1 MRELLV
7 VLVVIAVIA
16 IIWYLRNESAKT
28 AEQRK
33 ADEFRRLQAAA
44 SEADRASLTAAA
56 SAPAAPTRAAGPG
69 LAERGAGLFQE
80 AADSATGRQYEKA
93 ADQMEEMTA
102 DLAAARRDAERAA
115 EQLASRAA
123 EALASIQAAAAAH
136 GGAVPG
142 DGTHDCP
149 SDYPIKGNMPSMRYH
164 TPGQPSYNRT
174 IPEVCFQNGEAAEAA
189 GFTES
194 GDEAGMRGGAVAVEE
209 VAVEEV
215 VPIAEVPG
223 RLEEVVAEAIE
234 IRDREDGER
243 VDIVAEAIAASDA
256 GSVPP
261 GAIRGDGSRDCP
273 PAYPIKGNQSTM
285 IYHEPGTPTYLSTIP
300 ELCFSSGDA
309 ARAAGYAPTRH

>member
-16 IIWYLRNESAKT
+16 IIWYLRKESEKS

-33 ADEFRRLQAAA
+33 VDEFRRLQAAA
-44 SEADRASLTAAA
+44 NEADRASLTAAA
-56 SAPAAPTRAAGPG
+56 TAPAAPPRASRPG

-80 AADSATGRQYEKA
+80 AADSAAGRQYEKA

-123 EALASIQAAAAAH
+123 EALASIQAAAASH

-142 DGTHDCP
+142 DGTRDCP
-149 SDYPIKGNMPSMRYH
+149 SGYPIKGNMASMRYH

-194 GDEAGMRGGAVAVEE
+194 GDEAGMRSGAVV
-209 VAVEEV
+209 VGEV
-215 VPIAEVPG
+215 VV
-223 RLEEVVAEAIE
+223 
-234 IRDREDGER
+234 DGER
-243 VDIVAEAIAASDA
+243 VDVVAEAIAAADA
-256 GSVPP
+256 GGVPP

-273 PAYPIKGNQSTM
+273 PGYPIKGNQSTM
-285 IYHEPGTPTYLSTIP
+285 IYHEPGTPTYLSTLP
-300 ELCFSSGDA
+300 ELCFSNADV
-309 ARAAGYAPTRH
+309 ARTAGYSPTRH